1 MAIKTEKF
9 SGPQLYGY
17 VAQPEDGARGGVLVL
32 PTIYGINEFARGYA
46 DLLANS
52 GLVAVVWDINSGLPL
67 VTDYAECIKRA
78 RTLTDRSVAS
88 MLTCW
93 IDTMLADMKV
103 TSIGV
108 VGFCI
113 GGRFALLT
121 AAGDK
126 RVTACA
132 MAYPSIESP
141 RLANQEQ
148 DALGLAADIAC
159 PVHLIQPGHD
169 HVSSV
174 ETYTTLKQAL
184 HQRVAPT
191 IVQYYPEAE
200 HGFMHRDKPEANRIA
215 TTLASPQL
223 IAFLQACLN

>member
-17 VAQPEDGARGGVLVL
+17 VAQPEEGARGGVLVL

-52 GLVAVVWDINSGLPL
+52 GLVAVVWDINSGLPP

-88 MLTCW
+88 MLTRW

-103 TSIGV
+103 ASIGV
-108 VGFCI
+108 LGFCI
-113 GGRFALLT
+113 GGRFALLQ
-121 AAGDK
+121 AAEDK
-126 RVTACA
+126 RVKACA

-159 PVHLIQPGHD
+159 PAHLVQPGHD

-191 IVQYYPEAE
+191 VVQYYPEAE
-200 HGFMHRDKPEANRIA
+200 HGFMHRDKPEANRTA
-215 TTLASPQL
+215 SALASPQL
-223 IAFLQACLN
+223 VAFLHACLN

>member
-9 SGPQLYGY
+9 SGPHLFGY
-17 VAQPEDGARGGVLVL
+17 VARPEDGARGGVLVL
-32 PTIYGINEFARGYA
+32 PTIYGVNEFARGYA
-46 DLLANS
+46 DMLANA
-52 GLVAVVWDINSGLPL
+52 GLVAAVWDINSGLPL
-67 VTDYAECIKRA
+67 VTEYQECIKRA

-88 MLTCW
+88 MLTRW

-103 TSIGV
+103 SSIGV

-121 AAGDK
+121 AAEDK
-126 RVTACA
+126 RVRACA

-148 DALGLAADIAC
+148 DALGLAAEIAC
-159 PVHLIQPGHD
+159 PVHLVQPGHD

-184 HQRVAPT
+184 HQRTAAT
-191 IVQYYPEAE
+191 IVQVHPEAE
-200 HGFMHRDKPEANRIA
+200 HGFMHRDKPEANKTATAIA
-215 TTLASPQL
+215 APQL
-223 IAFLQACLN
+223 TAFLKACLN